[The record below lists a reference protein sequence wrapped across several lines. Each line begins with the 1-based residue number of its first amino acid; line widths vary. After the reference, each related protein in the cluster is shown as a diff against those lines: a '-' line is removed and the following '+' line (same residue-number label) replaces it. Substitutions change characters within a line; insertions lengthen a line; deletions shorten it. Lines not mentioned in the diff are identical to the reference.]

1 MTSGSEAA
9 SPALA
14 GLDGTGAATDTVLAR
29 VQAALP
35 GLAPSEAKVARLI
48 LQRPDDCVFGT
59 VSEVAGWAGTAAST
73 VVRCTQQ
80 LGFRGFQD
88 LKLAL
93 ARELGALQRS
103 AVGTISE
110 GDSPESVLA
119 RVIGASAETLRTAAS
134 TVDPGDFAKCVEA
147 VGRADRVLFVGLGTS
162 APIVADAVFRLTT
175 IGVRVEGPQDLYA
188 QHLVARSLAPGDV
201 CIAVSHTGSTR
212 ETVTAMQRAGEAGA
226 TTVALTSFQRS
237 PLTES
242 ADLVLVAGGR
252 EVAMRMEAMASRLAH
267 AAVLDALVVA
277 VTLRDVAWARKHL
290 DVYAE
295 ILADHRY

>member
-1 MTSGSEAA
+1 MSDVP
-9 SPALA
+9 SPAVA
-14 GLDGTGAATDTVLAR
+14 GLSAGGATEPVLTR
-29 VQAALP
+29 VRAALP
-35 GLAPSEAKVARLI
+35 ALAPSEAKVARL
-48 LQRPDDCVFGT
+48 LLERPEECVFAT

-93 ARELGALQRS
+93 AHELGALQQS
-103 AVGTISE
+103 GAGTISE
-110 GDSPESVLA
+110 GDSPESVLV
-119 RVIGASAETLRTAAS
+119 RVVGGSAETLRTAAA
-134 TVDPGDFAKCVEA
+134 TVDAAAFARCVEA
-147 VGRADRVLFVGLGTS
+147 VAGAGRVLFVGLGTS

-175 IGVRVEGPQDLYA
+175 IGVRAEGPQDIYA
-188 QHLVARSLAPGDV
+188 QHLVAQSLGAGDV
-201 CIAVSHTGSTR
+201 CLAVSHTGSTR
-212 ETVTAMQRAGEAGA
+212 ETVTALQRARRAGA

-237 PLTES
+237 PLTEH

-267 AAVLDALVVA
+267 VAVLDALVVA
-277 VTLRDVAWARKHL
+277 LAVRDGAAARAHL

-295 ILADHRY
+295 ILADHRF